1 MPISQVAPTSLLCF
15 RLPSVV
21 DSSALPPA
29 KWIWSQGGA
38 SAGQPQFCRFTTA
51 FEWEGGPVEFYVTA
65 DQRFVLSINGGIVA
79 RGPDAGAPERYYY
92 SGYRVDL
99 PPGRHEWSALVWWLG
114 DLAPYAHVSQRPAFL
129 LAAEG
134 AAHPLLTTG
143 IASWIASHCAEFIP
157 VIERKLPGAHFIG
170 PSYLIDGALAGEG
183 EASAAV
189 PVADARPEGVNGR
202 LPVQWVLQPSELP
215 EQIHSEWSHWKARAE
230 GGEWMADNGKM
241 RKEWILGGERSLA
254 MELAEG
260 NEVVIEAH
268 REWTALLDAETIITA
283 YPGIETSG
291 GRGARIDLSW
301 AESLGEAAEL
311 KENNFLVEKG
321 HRDEI
326 AGKFFYGF
334 GDTFAPAGSGGV
346 EFLQVPWWRAGRYL
360 LVRVRTADHP
370 LVIRR
375 LACEQTGYP
384 VRSRS
389 RFECPDDTL
398 GKVLSLCDRGIRASC
413 HEMYSDCPAFEQL
426 MYAGDARVEALVHRC
441 LETDDRL
448 ARKAIQVFNDSRH
461 KGGGWT
467 WSRYP
472 ARVGQVLPVFS
483 LIWVL
488 MVDDFLHWRDDAAF
502 IKSQLTGVRATLDIF
517 EDFLDG
523 DGWLRGLPG
532 WHFVDWCPHWQNG
545 VPPSDASGRRALVNL
560 FYVLA
565 LQAGARIEDAVGA
578 PARAG
583 YLRTLADKAGAAV
596 RMGCSADDGL
606 FRDAPGVDS
615 LSEHTQALA
624 ALALLKNRQEKRA
637 LLETTRRVAAE
648 THKIAPASYY
658 FMHYLFEACHEAASD
673 WLHDRLSPWRDL
685 LARGLRTPIE
695 AAEPCRSDC
704 HGWASHPLFHAYA
717 TIAGIRPG
725 SAGFSSVI
733 VEPLPGRLPGLEADF
748 PWRAASISLKLGFA
762 GGSVRGEVSLP
773 NGLSGEFRWAGMSYP
788 IRPGLNVIK
797 Y

>member
-1 MPISQVAPTSLLCF
+1 MPISQADSAPLSCL
-15 RLPSVV
+15 RLPPA
-21 DSSALPPA
+21 DAPGTPPPA
-29 KWIWSQGGA
+29 KWIWHRGDA
-38 SAGQPQFCRFTTA
+38 PDGQPQFCRFTTA
-51 FEWEGGPVEFYVTA
+51 FEWAGGPVEFYVTA
-65 DQRFVLSINGGIVA
+65 DQRFVLSIDGRIAA
-79 RGPDAGAPERYYY
+79 RGPDAGTPERHYYA
-92 SGYRVDL
+92 GYRVDL

-114 DLAPYAHVSQRPAFL
+114 DLAPYAHVSRRPAFL
-129 LAAEG
+129 LAADG
-134 AAHPLLTTG
+134 AANPLLTTG
-143 IASWIASHCAEFIP
+143 SAGWMARRCAEFIP
-157 VIERKLPGAHFIG
+157 IAGRKLPGAHFIG
-170 PSYLIDGALAGEG
+170 PGYFINGALAGQG
-183 EASAAV
+183 EAVPAV
-189 PVADARPEGVNGR
+189 PVADTRPESVNGR
-202 LPVQWVLQPSELP
+202 LPVQWVLQQSGLP
-215 EQIHSEWSHWKARAE
+215 EQIHSGWSHWKARAE
-230 GGEWMADNGKM
+230 CGGWLADDEKM
-241 RKEWILGGERSLA
+241 RQEWIPGGERSPA
-254 MELAEG
+254 TELAEG
-260 NEVVIEAH
+260 NEVLIGAH
-268 REWTALLDAETIITA
+268 GEWTALLDAETIITA

-301 AESLGEAAEL
+301 AESLGASAEL

-334 GDTFAPAGSGGV
+334 GDTFAPAGGGGA

-398 GKVLSLCDRGIRASC
+398 GRVLKLCDRGIRASC
-413 HEMYSDCPAFEQL
+413 HEMYADCPAFEQL

-441 LETDDRL
+441 LEEDDRL

-488 MVDDFLHWRDDAAF
+488 MVDDFLLWRDDPGFVKA
-502 IKSQLTGVRATLDIF
+502 QLTGVRATLDLF
-517 EDFLDG
+517 EDYLG
-523 DGWLRGLPG
+523 RDGWLRGLPG
-532 WHFVDWCPHWQNG
+532 WHFVDWCPHWRNG
-545 VPPSDASGRRALVNL
+545 VPPSDAAGRRAPVNL
-560 FYVLA
+560 FYILA
-565 LQAGARIEDAVGA
+565 LQAGARIEDAVGT

-583 YLRTLADKAGAAV
+583 CLKTLADKAGAAV
-596 RMGCSADDGL
+596 LTGCVNNDGL

-624 ALALLKNRQEKRA
+624 ALALLQNRRGKRT
-637 LLETTRRVAAE
+637 LLEAARRAAE
-648 THKIAPASYY
+648 NNKLAPASYY

-673 WLHDRLSPWRDL
+673 WLHDRLAPWRDL

-733 VEPLPGRLPGLEADF
+733 VEPLPGRLPGLEVDF
-748 PWRAASISLKLGFA
+748 PWRAASILLKLSFS

-773 NGLSGEFRWAGMSYP
+773 DALSGEFRWAGMSCP
-788 IRPGLNVIK
+788 LRPGLNIIK
-797 Y
+797 F

>member
-1 MPISQVAPTSLLCF
+1 LCF
-15 RLPSVV
+15 RLPPAGGAG
-21 DSSALPPA
+21 ALASA
-29 KWIWSQGGA
+29 KWVWSQGGA
-38 SAGQPQFCRFTTA
+38 PDGQPRFCRFTTA
-51 FEWEGGPVEFYVTA
+51 FEWEGGEVEFYITA
-65 DQRFVLSINGGIVA
+65 DQRFVLSLDGRVVA

-92 SGYRVDL
+92 AGYRVEL

-114 DLAPYAHVSQRPAFL
+114 DLAPYAHVSRRPAFL

-143 IASWIASHCAEFIP
+143 VAGWTARPCAEFIP
-157 VIERKLPGAHFIG
+157 VIGRKLPGAHFIG
-170 PSYLIDGALAGEG
+170 PSYLIDGALAGQG
-183 EASAAV
+183 EAGPAV

-202 LPVQWVLQPSELP
+202 LPAQWVLRQSELP
-215 EQIHSEWSHWKARAE
+215 EQLHTGWSHWRARAE
-230 GGEWMADNGKM
+230 AGEWLAEQGKM
-241 RKEWILGGERSLA
+241 RKEWVLGGESSRA
-254 MELAEG
+254 GELAEG
-260 NEVVIEAH
+260 NAVVIEAH

-283 YPGIETSG
+283 YPGVETSG

-301 AESLGEAAEL
+301 AESLGAGAEL
-311 KENNFLVEKG
+311 RENNFLVEKG

-326 AGKFFYGF
+326 ADKFFYGF
-334 GDTFAPAGSGGV
+334 GDVFAPAGRGGV
-346 EFLQVPWWRAGRYL
+346 EFLQAPWWRAGRYL
-360 LVRVRTADHP
+360 LVRVRTAGQP

-384 VRSRS
+384 VRTRS
-389 RFECPDDTL
+389 RFNCPDASL
-398 GKVLSLCDRGIRASC
+398 GRVLELCERGIRASC

-448 ARKAIQVFNDSRH
+448 ARKAVQVFNDSRH

-488 MVDDFLHWRDDAAF
+488 MVDDFLHWRGDAAF
-502 IKSQLTGVRATLDIF
+502 IKSQLTGVRATLDVF
-517 EDFLDG
+517 EEFLDG

-532 WHFVDWCPHWQNG
+532 WMFVDWCPWWQNG
-545 VPPSDASGRRALVNL
+545 VPPADAAGRRAVVNL
-560 FYVLA
+560 FYILA
-565 LQAGARIEDAVGA
+565 LRAGARIENAVGA
-578 PARAG
+578 PARAAC
-583 YLRTLADKAGAAV
+583 LKALAERAGAAV
-596 RMGCSADDGL
+596 RGDCASAGGL
-606 FRDAPGVDS
+606 FRDAPGLDAF
-615 LSEHTQALA
+615 SEHTQALA
-624 ALALLKNRQEKRA
+624 ALALAGDRREKHE
-637 LLETTRRVAAE
+637 LLEATRARSAARA
-648 THKIAPASYY
+648 IAPASYY

-673 WLHDRLSPWRDL
+673 WLHDRFSPWRDL

-725 SAGFSSVI
+725 STGFSSVL
-733 VEPLPGRLPGLEADF
+733 VEPLPGPLTAIEAEF
-748 PWRAASISLKLGFA
+748 PWRAASISLRLSFA
-762 GGSVRGEVSLP
+762 GGSARGEVSLP
-773 NGLSGEFRWAGMSYP
+773 GELSGEFRWAGMSRP
-788 IRPGLNVIK
+788 LHPGLNIIPWTGSPTLCSP
-797 Y
+797 